1 MVQPQTITVEYVHNR
16 QCEYNLK
23 PDVNTVLFFI
33 FLILLYIRLDLTN
46 GKYINYF

>member
-23 PDVNTVLFFI
+23 PDVNTVLFFY
-33 FLILLYIRLDLTN
+33 FFNFTVYKIRFN
-46 GKYINYF
+46 